1 MQFIPTFAGH
11 ILEMLDILPEKS
23 ILTKN
28 SKYNLQIQWQSCKRL
43 EHLKKQGL
51 VQKWLNLGVLNDYRI
66 LKQLSDRW

>member
-11 ILEMLDILPEKS
+11 LLEMLDISPEKS

-28 SKYNLQIQWQSCKRL
+28 GKYNLRIQWQSCKCL

-51 VQKWLNLGVLNDYRI
+51 VQNWLNLGVLNDYRI
-66 LKQLSDRW
+66 LEQLSALW

>member
-11 ILEMLDILPEKS
+11 LLEMLDILPEKS

-51 VQKWLNLGVLNDYRI
+51 VQMSLNLGVLNDYRI
-66 LKQLSDRW
+66 LEQLSDR